1 MIFLTPA
8 TPSDL
13 DFVLAAEAPAENS
26 EFIVPWTG
34 PQHLK
39 AMEDPD
45 CAHLLIRKRVDAE
58 RLGFLML
65 FGISSPHRS
74 IEFRRIVVIRKG
86 VGIGRA
92 TLKAVKHLAFVDM
105 NAHRLWL
112 DVKSRNSRAR
122 HLYKSEGFSEE
133 GVMRECILDA
143 SGEFESLMLMSML
156 RNEYQDSLDRDRS
169 VL

>member
-34 PQHLK
+34 SQHLK

-45 CAHLLIRKRVDAE
+45 CAHLLIRKGVDAE

-105 NAHRLWL
+105 NAHRRIRIAYA
-112 DVKSRNSRAR
+112 DVNAP
-122 HLYKSEGFSEE
+122 
-133 GVMRECILDA
+133 
-143 SGEFESLMLMSML
+143 
-156 RNEYQDSLDRDRS
+156 
-169 VL
+169 